1 MTIKKVELRTTVT
14 GVCKYLHDGDLR
26 AKRVEVKK

>member
-1 MTIKKVELRTTVT
+1 MTIKKVELKSTVV
-14 GVCKYLHDGDLR
+14 GVCKYLHDPDLR